1 MIKLYIIIKNK
12 KNKIKKILYFIL
24 CNYLY
29 SIKINILIFQENYNK
44 YIGNYSYRKDLY
56 QLIKI

>member
-1 MIKLYIIIKNK
+1 MFKLYIIIKNK

-24 CNYLY
+24 YNYLY

-44 YIGNYSYRKDLY
+44 YIGNYCYKKDFY
-56 QLIKI
+56 

>member
-29 SIKINILIFQENYNK
+29 SIKINILIFQEKYNK
-44 YIGNYSYRKDLY
+44 YIGNYSYRKDFY

>member
-24 CNYLY
+24 YNYLY
-29 SIKINILIFQENYNK
+29 SIKINILIFQEKYNK
-44 YIGNYSYRKDLY
+44 YIVNYSYRKDFY